1 MIRWALLVLA
11 GGAVQASPAD
21 SFRVA
26 QVGEVRTVATSGR
39 LAAAIGLA
47 ELADRATTWPGLG
60 RRSPGPFQ
68 LVLVA
73 DSGEM
78 ATLSRGR
85 APGWG
90 AAVAFP
96 QSRIILLRADLPD
109 LPQTLR
115 HEVAHLVLRGA
126 VRSRLPLWFDE
137 GYATVAAGEWDRLA
151 RLELHLSVVMTGVP
165 TLGDLDGQ
173 LRAAAPMADR
183 AYGLAATAV
192 NALAAR
198 IPGGDLTPLMA
209 RLAEGEEFGTAVHT
223 VTGKELSRFE
233 SEWQQETKRR
243 FRGALWFVAGG
254 WWLAAGVLVVVAW
267 ALRRQRDR
275 PRREAL
281 NTGWDLPPEGEPVA
295 EGDTP
300 PPRPIDPGGQ
310 GL

>member
-1 MIRWALLVLA
+1 VILRTLLTLA
-11 GGAVQASPAD
+11 GVVLQGAPAD

-26 QVGEVRTVATSGR
+26 QVGEVRAVASERR
-39 LAAAIGLA
+39 LDAAIGLA
-47 ELADRATTWPGLG
+47 ELAAAPSTWPGLS
-60 RRSPGPFQ
+60 RRGPGPFQ

-73 DSGEM
+73 DSAEM
-78 ATLSRGR
+78 SRLTQGR

-96 QSRIILLRADLPD
+96 QSRTIMLRADLPD

-115 HEVAHLVLRGA
+115 HEIGHLVLRGA

-137 GYATVAAGEWDRLA
+137 GYATLAAGEWDRLA
-151 RLELHLSVVMTGVP
+151 RLELHLSIVVTGVP

-173 LRAAAPMADR
+173 LRAAGPMVDR

-192 NALAAR
+192 TTLAAR
-198 IPGGDLTPLMA
+198 IPGGDLAPLLD
-209 RLAEGEEFGTAVHT
+209 RLAAGEEFGSAVQA
-223 VTGKELSRFE
+223 VTGRTLSRFE
-233 SEWQQETKRR
+233 EEWREETKKR

-254 WWLAAGVLVVVAW
+254 WWLAVAAVVVVAW
-267 ALRRQRDR
+267 GFRRRRER

-281 NTGWDLPPEGEPVA
+281 DRGWELPPDEGVVSDGNKEP
-295 EGDTP
+295 P
-300 PPRPIDPGGQ
+300 KPIDPRGQ